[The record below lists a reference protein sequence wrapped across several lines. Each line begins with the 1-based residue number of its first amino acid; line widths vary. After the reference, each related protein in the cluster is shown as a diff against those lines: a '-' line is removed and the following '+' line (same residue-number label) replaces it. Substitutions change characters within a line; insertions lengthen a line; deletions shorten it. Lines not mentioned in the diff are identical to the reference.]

1 MKSFFILLM
10 AACTLLSSNIANA
23 QKAKSGQDKTNKVS
37 VYTCPMHSE
46 VTMSKPGTCDKCG
59 MALTKTTKELMKSDA
74 VKSYTC
80 PKHPSISLSKSGTC
94 PECGTQLVLSGKEM
108 MKREIV
114 KSYTCPMHPEV
125 ASKSPSKCPKCNM
138 ALTVQKH

>member
-1 MKSFFILLM
+1 MKSLFILLM

-37 VYTCPMHSE
+37 VYTCP
-46 VTMSKPGTCDKCG
+46 
-59 MALTKTTKELMKSDA
+59 
-74 VKSYTC
+74 
-80 PKHPSISLSKSGTC
+80 KHPSISLSKSGTC
-94 PECGTQLVLSGKEM
+94 PECGAQLVLSGKEM

-125 ASKSPSKCPKCNM
+125 ASKSPGKCPKCNM